1 MLKFMYIHLN
11 EKMKCQ
17 IIDLNLCNLYLNG
30 FKSVLP
36 ILFCK
41 FVDVKNKHTTMFSL
55 LTKEFRTFFNSI
67 TGYLILSVYLIA
79 TGLFVW
85 IFPGNANP
93 LDTGYANLDILF
105 EISPWIFLFLIPAV
119 CMRLFAD
126 EKKQG
131 TMELVLT
138 KPLSDISIVG
148 GKFLAAISVIAFALL
163 FNLLYFVSVYYL
175 GKPTGSIDSGA
186 FWGSFTGLFLLA
198 GVYTAI
204 GVFASAITDNQVV
217 AFLFA
222 LVFCF
227 VFYIGFDYLADITLL
242 QKYQTLIYSFGINEH
257 YKSIS
262 RGVIDSRDLLYFI
275 GVIIAFLLAT
285 RTVLQSRKW

>member
-1 MLKFMYIHLN
+1 
-11 EKMKCQ
+11 
-17 IIDLNLCNLYLNG
+17 
-30 FKSVLP
+30 
-36 ILFCK
+36 
-41 FVDVKNKHTTMFSL
+41 MFSL
-55 LTKEFRTFFNSI
+55 LKKEVRTFFSSI
-67 TGYLILSVYLIA
+67 TGYLIISVYLIA

-85 IFPGNANP
+85 VFPGDANP

-126 EKKQG
+126 ERKQG
-131 TMELVLT
+131 TIELILT
-138 KPLSDISIVG
+138 RPLSNSSIVS
-148 GKFLAAISVIAFALL
+148 GKFLAALSVISFALL
-163 FNLLYFVSVYYL
+163 FNLIYFVSVYYL
-175 GKPTGSIDSGA
+175 GKPVGSIDVGA

-198 GVYTAI
+198 GVYTSI
-204 GVFASAITDNQVV
+204 GVFASSITDNQVV

-227 VFYIGFDYLADITLL
+227 VFYIGFDYMAEMALL
-242 QKYQTLIYSFGINEH
+242 QKYQSAIYSFGLNDH

-262 RGVIDSRDLLYFI
+262 RGVVDSRDLLYFI